1 MFWKILH
8 VCNMYYCLISSL
20 LIDPKI
26 YTAYWSLNYVWGS
39 LLRGD
44 LDHIWKGKL
53 VIARSLR
60 ETCRSCSLSLTPC
73 MAPISILTTLC
84 IFAESYLPSPSSISI
99 NYFFALWC
107 IASSGICC
115 RSSWSHHVSRDP
127 IPCFPD
133 LLFGAIFRSKTS
145 NSDPHFSL
153 AWIPEAQ
160 SPAVL
165 CVNTVSLESWYFFGG
180 GRASLLYLNMCIRI
194 TWTVCW
200 STKWLALTPQRF
212 WGPHIKNSQFFIR
225 VWLEAAPGGS
235 GYMCT

>member
-1 MFWKILH
+1 MQ
-8 VCNMYYCLISSL
+8 
-20 LIDPKI
+20 
-26 YTAYWSLNYVWGS
+26 
-39 LLRGD
+39 
-44 LDHIWKGKL
+44 KL
-53 VIARSLR
+53 FSF
-60 ETCRSCSLSLTPC
+60 SLTPC

-84 IFAESYLPSPSSISI
+84 IFAESYLPNPSSISI

-165 CVNTVSLESWYFFGG
+165 CVNTVSWESWYFFFWGVG
-180 GRASLLYLNMCIRI
+180 ASLLYLNMCIRI

-200 STKWLALTPQRF
+200 STKWLALTAEILGTAHQELSIF
-212 WGPHIKNSQFFIR
+212 
-225 VWLEAAPGGS
+225 
-235 GYMCT
+235 Y